1 MNTGGEAGEQMVRMS
16 LNGVEVAAKITGAG
30 AKQLAVILCAILKE
44 QDKTKGAARLSSML
58 RSGKE
63 LKVFTVRQSDLKI
76 FAKEARRYGVLY
88 CALKGIRK
96 NPDGMVDIMV
106 RAEDASKINR
116 IVERFELA
124 AVDKASIR
132 NEITKGRE
140 EKAAQAGKDKAIHEN
155 GAEQGAPGLTEE
167 ESRQAENFLDELMGT
182 EKAEVSRE
190 PGEKEPEKEKS
201 DLAKADREKSESEKP
216 DPEKMEKGK
225 IQKKK
230 PGQGKAKQKAPI
242 VEKKA
247 EQGENVPGER
257 QGQTNAR
264 LSEPISTK
272 QRSSGRTSSDDGK
285 GERRSVREELGEIR
299 QSREQAGKAKAEPEK
314 SRQQEQERK
323 PGQKK
328 VIHQQPKPG
337 KRRRK
342 GKER

>member
-30 AKQLAVILCAILKE
+30 AKHLAVLLCAILKE
-44 QDKTKGAARLSSML
+44 HDKTKGAARLSSML

-63 LKVFTVRQSDLKI
+63 LKVFTVKQSDLKK

-96 NPDGMVDIMV
+96 NPDGMVDVMV

-140 EKAAQAGKDKAIHEN
+140 EKEAQAGKPEESRQQK
-155 GAEQGAPGLTEE
+155 EQDAPGLTEE
-167 ESRQAENFLDELMGT
+167 ESQRAENFLDELMGT
-182 EKAEVSRE
+182 EKTEVSRE
-190 PGEKEPEKEKS
+190 PGEEKTTFEEV
-201 DLAKADREKSESEKP
+201 DREKPESEKP
-216 DPEKMEKGK
+216 RQGKPEKGK
-225 IQKKK
+225 PQKKE
-230 PGQGKAKQKAPI
+230 PGQGK
-242 VEKKA
+242 KK
-247 EQGENVPGER
+247 PGER

-264 LSEPISTK
+264 LSVPISTK
-272 QRSSGRTSSDDGK
+272 RRSSGRTSSDDGK
-285 GERRSVREELGEIR
+285 GGRRSVREELEEIR
-299 QSREQAGKAKAEPEK
+299 QSRQQAGKAKAEPEK
-314 SRQQEQERK
+314 THQQKQERK

-328 VIHQQPKPG
+328 VMHQQPKPG

-342 GKER
+342 GKVR

>member
-30 AKQLAVILCAILKE
+30 AKQLAVLLYTMAKE

-63 LKVFTVRQSDLKI
+63 LKVFTVRQSDLKT
-76 FAKEARRYGVLY
+76 FAKEAKRYGVLY

-96 NPDGMVDIMV
+96 NPDGMVDVMV

-140 EKAAQAGKDKAIHEN
+140 EKEAQAGK
-155 GAEQGAPGLTEE
+155 PE
-167 ESRQAENFLDELMGT
+167 ESQRAENFVDELMGT
-182 EKAEVSRE
+182 EKTEVSRE
-190 PGEKEPEKEKS
+190 PGEEKTTFEEV
-201 DLAKADREKSESEKP
+201 DREKPESEKP
-216 DPEKMEKGK
+216 RQGKPEKGK
-225 IQKKK
+225 PQKKE
-230 PGQGKAKQKAPI
+230 PGQGK
-242 VEKKA
+242 KK
-247 EQGENVPGER
+247 PGER

-264 LSEPISTK
+264 LSVPISTK
-272 QRSSGRTSSDDGK
+272 RRSSGRTSSDDGK
-285 GERRSVREELGEIR
+285 GGRRSVREELEEIR
-299 QSREQAGKAKAEPEK
+299 QSRQQAGKAKAEPEK
-314 SRQQEQERK
+314 THQQKQERK

-328 VIHQQPKPG
+328 VMHQQPKPG

-342 GKER
+342 GKVR

>member
-30 AKQLAVILCAILKE
+30 AKQLAVLLYAILKE

-63 LKVFTVRQSDLKI
+63 LKVFTVRQSDLKT
-76 FAKEARRYGVLY
+76 FAKEAKRYGVLY

-96 NPDGMVDIMV
+96 NPDGMVDVMV

-132 NEITKGRE
+132 NEITKDRE
-140 EKAAQAGKDKAIHEN
+140 EKAAQTEKAESSRQ
-155 GAEQGAPGLTEE
+155 QGEMDAPGLTEE

-182 EKAEVSRE
+182 EKA
-190 PGEKEPEKEKS
+190 
-201 DLAKADREKSESEKP
+201 DREKPESENPGQK
-216 DPEKMEKGK
+216 KAEKGK
-225 IQKKK
+225 PQKKTL
-230 PGQGKAKQKAPI
+230 
-242 VEKKA
+242 
-247 EQGENVPGER
+247 GER

-264 LSEPISTK
+264 LSGPISTK
-272 QRSSGRTSSDDGK
+272 QRSSGRTSSVDRK
-285 GERRSVREELGEIR
+285 GERRSVRAELEEIR
-299 QSREQAGKAKAEPEK
+299 QSREQTGKAKAEAEK
-314 SRQQEQERK
+314 SQRKKQEQK
-323 PGQKK
+323 PGQKA
-328 VIHQQPKPG
+328 VMHQQPKPG

>member
-30 AKQLAVILCAILKE
+30 AKHLAVLLCAILKE
-44 QDKTKGAARLSSML
+44 HDKTKGAARLSSML

-63 LKVFTVRQSDLKI
+63 LKVFTVKQSDLKK

-96 NPDGMVDIMV
+96 NPDGMVDVMV

-132 NEITKGRE
+132 NEITQGRE
-140 EKAAQAGKDKAIHEN
+140 EKEAQAGKPEESHQQK
-155 GAEQGAPGLTEE
+155 EQDAPGLTEE

-182 EKAEVSRE
+182 EKTEVSRE
-190 PGEKEPEKEKS
+190 PGEEKTTFEEV
-201 DLAKADREKSESEKP
+201 DREKPGSEKP
-216 DPEKMEKGK
+216 RQGKPEKGK
-225 IQKKK
+225 PQKKE
-230 PGQGKAKQKAPI
+230 PGQGK
-242 VEKKA
+242 KK
-247 EQGENVPGER
+247 PGER

-264 LSEPISTK
+264 LSVPISTK
-272 QRSSGRTSSDDGK
+272 RRSSGRTSSDDGK
-285 GERRSVREELGEIR
+285 GGRRSVREELEEIR

-314 SRQQEQERK
+314 NRQQKQERK

-328 VIHQQPKPG
+328 VMHQQPKPG

>member
-30 AKQLAVILCAILKE
+30 AKQLAVLLCAILKE

-63 LKVFTVRQSDLKI
+63 LKVFTVRQGDLKT

-96 NPDGMVDIMV
+96 SPDGMVDVMV

-132 NEITKGRE
+132 NEITKDRE

-182 EKAEVSRE
+182 EKTEVSRE
-190 PGEKEPEKEKS
+190 PGEKEKP
-201 DLAKADREKSESEKP
+201 DPAKAEREKSESEKP
-216 DPEKMEKGK
+216 DPEKTEKEK
-225 IQKKK
+225 PQKKK
-230 PGQGKAKQKAPI
+230 PGQGKAKQRAPI

-285 GERRSVREELGEIR
+285 GGRRSVREELEEIR
-299 QSREQAGKAKAEPEK
+299 QSREQAGKAKAEPEN
-314 SRQQEQERK
+314 SRQQKQERK
-323 PGQKK
+323 SGQKK
-328 VIHQQPKPG
+328 VMHQQPEPG

>member
-30 AKQLAVILCAILKE
+30 AKQLAVLLYTIAKE

-58 RSGKE
+58 RSDKE
-63 LKVFTVRQSDLKI
+63 LKVFTVRQSDLKT

-96 NPDGMVDIMV
+96 SPDGMVDIMV

-124 AVDKASIR
+124 AVDKASIC
-132 NEITKGRE
+132 NEIAKGRE
-140 EKAAQAGKDKAIHEN
+140 EKAAQAGKPEESHQQK
-155 GAEQGAPGLTEE
+155 EQDAPGLTEE
-167 ESRQAENFLDELMGT
+167 ESRQAENLLDELMGT

-190 PGEKEPEKEKS
+190 PEERTP
-201 DLAKADREKSESEKP
+201 ESEKP
-216 DPEKMEKGK
+216 RQEKADKGK
-225 IQKKK
+225 PQKKQ
-230 PGQGKAKQKAPI
+230 PGQGKTKRKAPI
-242 VEKKA
+242 AEKKA
-247 EQGENVPGER
+247 EQGEIVPGER

-272 QRSSGRTSSDDGK
+272 QRSSGRISSDDGK
-285 GERRSVREELGEIR
+285 GGRRSVREELGEIR
-299 QSREQAGKAKAEPEK
+299 QSREQAGKAKAEPGK
-314 SRQQEQERK
+314 SQQQKQERK

-328 VIHQQPKPG
+328 VMHQQPKPG

>member
-30 AKQLAVILCAILKE
+30 AKQLAVLLYAILKE

-63 LKVFTVRQSDLKI
+63 LKVFTVRQSDLKL

-96 NPDGMVDIMV
+96 NPDGMVDVMV

-132 NEITKGRE
+132 DEIAKGKK
-140 EKAAQAGKDKAIHEN
+140 EKAIQTEKPESSRQ
-155 GAEQGAPGLTEE
+155 QGEMDAPGLTEE

-182 EKAEVSRE
+182 EKAGVSRE
-190 PGEKEPEKEKS
+190 PGKRKAALE
-201 DLAKADREKSESEKP
+201 KADREKPESQNP
-216 DPEKMEKGK
+216 G
-225 IQKKK
+225 QKKV
-230 PGQGKAKQKAPI
+230 GQGKTKQKAPI
-242 VEKKA
+242 AKKKA
-247 EQGENVPGER
+247 EQGEKVPGER

-264 LSEPISTK
+264 LSGPISTK
-272 QRSSGRTSSDDGK
+272 QRSSGRTSSVDRK
-285 GERRSVREELGEIR
+285 GERRSVRAELEEIR

-314 SRQQEQERK
+314 KQRKKQEQK
-323 PGQKK
+323 PGQK
-328 VIHQQPKPG
+328 VVMHQQPKPG

>member
-30 AKQLAVILCAILKE
+30 AKHLAVLLCAILKE
-44 QDKTKGAARLSSML
+44 HDKTKGAARLSSML

-63 LKVFTVRQSDLKI
+63 LKVFTVKQSDLKK

-96 NPDGMVDIMV
+96 NPDGMVDVMV

-132 NEITKGRE
+132 NEITQGRE
-140 EKAAQAGKDKAIHEN
+140 EKEAQAGKPEESRQQK
-155 GAEQGAPGLTEE
+155 EQDAPGLTEE

-182 EKAEVSRE
+182 EKAGVSRE
-190 PGEKEPEKEKS
+190 SGEEKTTFEEV
-201 DLAKADREKSESEKP
+201 DREKPESEKP
-216 DPEKMEKGK
+216 RQGKPEKGK
-225 IQKKK
+225 PQKKEL
-230 PGQGKAKQKAPI
+230 GQGK
-242 VEKKA
+242 KK
-247 EQGENVPGER
+247 PGER

-264 LSEPISTK
+264 LSVPISTK
-272 QRSSGRTSSDDGK
+272 RRSSGRTSSDDGK
-285 GERRSVREELGEIR
+285 GGRRSVREELEEIR

-314 SRQQEQERK
+314 NRQQKQERK

-328 VIHQQPKPG
+328 VMHHQPKPG

-342 GKER
+342 GKVR